1 MGALRVLHRA
11 DTVLQGVGITLQAT
25 STRGDAMLR
34 RVFQQFV
41 HDVGNGRAVEN
52 ARRAVH
58 HDRFVHDRIE
68 AVAQRLGEPTS
79 GATSGPAP
87 GSPAAV
93 RHGRG
98 AA

>member
-1 MGALRVLHRA
+1 MGALRALHRA

-41 HDVGNGRAVEN
+41 HGVGNGRAVEN
-52 ARRAVH
+52 ARRDLH
-58 HDRFVHDRIE
+58 HDRFVHERIE
-68 AVAQRLGEPTS
+68 AVVKRLGEPAS
-79 GATSGPAP
+79 ASA
-87 GSPAAV
+87 SASA
-93 RHGRG
+93 RKGRG

>member
-11 DTVLQGVGITLQAT
+11 DTVVKGLGVTLQAT

-52 ARRAVH
+52 ARRDVH
-58 HDRFVHDRIE
+58 KERFVHERIE
-68 AVAQRLGEPTS
+68 AIVRRLGEPR
-79 GATSGPAP
+79 PAV
-87 GSPAAV
+87 PAAT
-93 RHGRG
+93 RNGRG